1 MFIHKKWTRHVRIQG
16 NNVTIGVIR
25 GVDDGNNNIRYF
37 MKNYHYHNKYLLAR
51 KEEINVSQPG
61 FSPFFLRCIHMGYKS
76 AA

>member
-1 MFIHKKWTRHVRIQG
+1 MHERIQG

-51 KEEINVSQPG
+51 K
-61 FSPFFLRCIHMGYKS
+61 
-76 AA
+76 